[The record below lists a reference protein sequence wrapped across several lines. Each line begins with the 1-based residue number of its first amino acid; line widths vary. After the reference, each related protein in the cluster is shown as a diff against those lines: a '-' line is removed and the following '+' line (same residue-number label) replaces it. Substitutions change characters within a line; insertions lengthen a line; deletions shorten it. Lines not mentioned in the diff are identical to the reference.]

1 MIAFRFATVA
11 VDKAAAG
18 VHEFGDFLDV
28 GLEQAKRVRV
38 RDHDPGAV
46 VIHQGGHVLNGQDAV
61 RGPSGTFTDE
71 KPHRAALAGLVPC
84 AVSGMSILVRVLP
97 CARCHA

>member
-1 MIAFRFATVA
+1 M
-11 VDKAAAG
+11 
-18 VHEFGDFLDV
+18 HEFGDFLDV
-28 GLEQAKRVRV
+28 DSNRPSVFGFVIMIPAQSSSIRAATSSTVRM
-38 RDHDPGAV
+38 PS
-46 VIHQGGHVLNGQDAV
+46 
-61 RGPSGTFTDE
+61 GPSGTFTDE